1 MPNNPTSYTSTAS
14 PSGSFKQKT
23 LAVGMTGSNYGVGYG
38 SLTWYNSI
46 DSTACYALGNDSYTL
61 GYSSQG
67 TSKPLFW
74 RTADLTDNAF
84 LDIVNGLPDRV
95 GQVRFT
101 TFSSALSWVLN
112 TSNYTLW
119 KDGAPVFQNAKT
131 ANDLITAYPALY
143 GGDGYYNVCP
153 SADGSTFQKVYCDM
167 TTDGGGWMLVTR
179 SHPTTINYS
188 GSNWGWRG
196 NTIGGIEDFNQS
208 YQAGWYNIWNG
219 NTTFTSFLFG
229 NQRTNYDN
237 TWGPFVYKISS
248 IDYNELINSDTQ
260 QGYSNST
267 IKSNTSV
274 YGTDGYPG
282 MQNAVGFAQ
291 TGTNNNIYYMRDCCG
306 FSSTYGGTPTS
317 MNTVYCGA
325 AFYYAGPWCGGSTT
339 TNGIYDYNSF
349 VANGLL
355 YGGTNQYMIFV
366 K

>member
-14 PSGSFKQKT
+14 PSGSFKLKT
-23 LAVGMTGSNYGVGYG
+23 LAVGMTGSNYGVNYG
-38 SLTWYNSI
+38 SLTWYSSI
-46 DSTACYALGNDSYTL
+46 DSPSCYVLGNDSYTL

-67 TSKPLFW
+67 TSKPAFW
-74 RTADLTDNAF
+74 KTTDLTDNTF
-84 LDIVNGLPDRV
+84 LNTVNGLPDRI
-95 GQVRFT
+95 GQTRFT

-112 TSNYTLW
+112 TSTYTLW
-119 KDGAPVFQNAKT
+119 KDGAPVFQNIKT
-131 ANDLITAYPALY
+131 ANNLITSYPALY

-153 SADGSTFQKVYCDM
+153 SGDGSTFEKVYCDM

-188 GSNWGWRG
+188 ESNWGWRG
-196 NTIGGIEDFNQS
+196 NTIGGVSDFNQS
-208 YQAGWYNIWNG
+208 YQAGWYNKWNG

-229 NQRTNYDN
+229 NQKTNYDN
-237 TWGPFVYKISS
+237 TWGPFVYKVSS
-248 IDYNELINSDTQ
+248 IDYNSFINSDTQ
-260 QGYSNST
+260 QGYTNST

-274 YGTDGYPG
+274 YGTDSYPG

-291 TGTNNNIYYMRDCCG
+291 TGTNNNMYYLRDCCG
-306 FSSTYGGTPTS
+306 YGGYGGYPNN

-325 AFYYAGPWCGGSTT
+325 NFYYAGPWCGGATT
-339 TNGIYDYNSF
+339 TNGVYDYGSF
-349 VANGLL
+349 TSNGLL